1 MEQAVLL
8 DQKDLNSVTELA
20 ARFPTTGPMKQ
31 HGGSIQLY
39 VLLQTKPSN
48 YSMTLSFKVLQSQAR
63 ACFPSVFPL
72 LFHVL
77 TIFF

>member
-1 MEQAVLL
+1 MEQAVLQ
-8 DQKDLNSVTELA
+8 DQKDLSSVTVLA
-20 ARFPTTGPMKQ
+20 ARFPTIDPMKQ

-48 YSMTLSFKVLQSQAR
+48 YSMTLSLKVLQSQAR

-77 TIFF
+77 TIFS